1 MLGQMKTPGSY
12 RDVLLG
18 IFDDNREASSKTDTR
33 KAQRDAEE
41 FCDAHRSKDEEAFMG
56 GLKTLIER
64 RGPNQVREI
73 AEAVRQIG
81 SMELTEM
88 TSAIIGPKNAVAYNA
103 FSK

>member
-1 MLGQMKTPGSY
+1 
-12 RDVLLG
+12 
-18 IFDDNREASSKTDTR
+18 
-33 KAQRDAEE
+33 
-41 FCDAHRSKDEEAFMG
+41 
-56 GLKTLIER
+56 
-64 RGPNQVREI
+64 VREI